1 MISARIGLDGV
12 NDAFDR
18 LRKGDAARQVIV
30 FDA

>member
-12 NDAFDR
+12 NHAFDR